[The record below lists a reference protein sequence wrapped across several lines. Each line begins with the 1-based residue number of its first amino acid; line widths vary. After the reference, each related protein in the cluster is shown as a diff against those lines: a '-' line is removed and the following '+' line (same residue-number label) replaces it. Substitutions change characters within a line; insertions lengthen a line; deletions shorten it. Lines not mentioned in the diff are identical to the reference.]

1 MKSPNSAENPEFS
14 MKERNKGD
22 LTEMLNYD
30 IVVIGGGPAGMA
42 AAIKAKECGVD
53 SILILE
59 RAETLGG
66 ILEQCIHTGFGLHYF
81 GEELS
86 GPEYAARFIK
96 IVNEKNIEYKVDT
109 MALQIT
115 GDNKVYAV
123 NKTDGLIEIQAKA
136 IILAMGCRERPRGAL
151 NTPGTRASGV
161 MTAGTAQKY
170 VNIDGYMPGKKI
182 VILGSGD
189 IGLIMARRMT
199 LEGAKVQCVCEL
211 MPYSSGLTRN
221 IVQCL
226 NDFDIPLYL
235 SCTVIDIKGK
245 DRVEGVVIADV
256 GPDRKPIPGTE
267 RLIECDTLMLS
278 CGLIPENEL
287 TREVGIELDNVTSG
301 AVVDEN
307 RQTSQKGV
315 FACGN
320 VLHVH
325 DLVDYVTLE
334 SQTAGEG
341 AANYVLGNV
350 REPDYIT
357 TKGVNGVR
365 YIVPQKIDLKNEGDV
380 KLYFRVGNTYKNAS
394 IVVKYNGA
402 EIIRRK
408 RPRLAPGEME
418 NVVIKNDVL
427 KTFSH
432 DGTIEIG
439 VEE

>member
-1 MKSPNSAENPEFS
+1 
-14 MKERNKGD
+14 MKEQS
-22 LTEMLNYD
+22 EAEIMLNYD

-42 AAIKAKECGVD
+42 AALRAKECGVD

-86 GPEYAARFIK
+86 GPEYADRFISL
-96 IVNEKNIEYKVDT
+96 VNSNEIEYKTDT
-109 MALQIT
+109 MALEIT
-115 GDNKVYAV
+115 QDNIVYAV
-123 NKTDGLIEIQAKA
+123 NKQDGLLEIQAKA
-136 IILAMGCRERPRGAL
+136 VILAMGCRERPRGAL
-151 NTPGTRASGV
+151 NIAGTRASGI
-161 MTAGTAQKY
+161 MSAGTAQKY
-170 VNIDGYMPGKKI
+170 VNIDGYMPGKKV

-199 LEGAKVQCVCEL
+199 LEGAEVKTVCEL

-226 NDFDIPLYL
+226 DDFNIPLRL
-235 SCTVIDIKGK
+235 SCTVIEIHGK
-245 DRVEGVVIADV
+245 ERVEGVTIADV
-256 GPDRKPIPGTE
+256 DENRRPIPGTE
-267 RLIECDTLMLS
+267 QYIECDTLLLS
-278 CGLIPENEL
+278 VGLIPENEL
-287 TREVGIELDNVTSG
+287 TRAVGIELDPVTNG
-301 AVVDEN
+301 AVVDEF
-307 RQTSQKGV
+307 RETSHKGV

-341 AANYVLGNV
+341 AARYVLGKFEAPEYV
-350 REPDYIT
+350 S

-365 YIVPQKIDLKNEGDV
+365 YIVPQKVNIKNDGDV
-380 KLYFRVGNTYKNAS
+380 KLYFRVGQVYKNAKT
-394 IVVKYNGA
+394 VVKYNGE
-402 EIIRRK
+402 EIISKK

-418 NVVIKNDVL
+418 NVIIKNDML
-427 KTFSH
+427 KNFAP
-432 DGTIEIG
+432 GGEIEIS
-439 VEE
+439 VEV

>member
-1 MKSPNSAENPEFS
+1 
-14 MKERNKGD
+14 
-22 LTEMLNYD
+22 MLNYD

-42 AAIKAKECGVD
+42 AALKAKECGVD

-86 GPEYAARFIK
+86 GPEYADRFISLVDEQK
-96 IVNEKNIEYKVDT
+96 IEYKTDT
-109 MALQIT
+109 MALEIT
-115 GDNKVYAV
+115 ENNVVYAV
-123 NKTDGLIEIQAKA
+123 NKKDGLLEIQAKA

-151 NTPGTRASGV
+151 NIAGSRASGV
-161 MTAGTAQKY
+161 MSAGTAQKY
-170 VNIDGYMPGKKI
+170 VNIDGYMPGKKV

-199 LEGAKVQCVCEL
+199 LEGAEVKCVCEL

-226 NDFDIPLYL
+226 DDFNIPLHL
-235 SCTVIDIKGK
+235 SCTVIDIHGK
-245 DRVEGVVIADV
+245 DRVEGVTIAKVD
-256 GPDRKPIPGTE
+256 DNRRPIPGTE
-267 RLIECDTLMLS
+267 EYIECDTLLLS
-278 CGLIPENEL
+278 VGLIPENEL
-287 TREVGIELDNVTSG
+287 TRAVGISLDPVTSG
-301 AVVDEN
+301 AVVDEY
-307 RQTSQKGV
+307 RETSHKGV

-341 AANYVLGNV
+341 AARYVQGKTENS
-350 REPDYIT
+350 EYIT

-365 YIVPQKIDLKNEGDV
+365 YIVPQKVNVKNDGDV
-380 KLYFRVGNTYKNAS
+380 KLYFRVGQVYKNAKT
-394 IVVKYNGA
+394 VVKYNG
-402 EIIRRK
+402 EVIISKK

-418 NVVIKNDVL
+418 NVIIKNEML
-427 KTFSH
+427 KGFAE
-432 DGTIEIG
+432 GGVIEIS
-439 VEE
+439 VEV

>member
-1 MKSPNSAENPEFS
+1 
-14 MKERNKGD
+14 
-22 LTEMLNYD
+22 MLNYD

-42 AAIKAKECGVD
+42 AALKAKECGVD

-86 GPEYAARFIK
+86 GPEYADRFISL
-96 IVNEKNIEYKVDT
+96 VNEQKIEYKTDT
-109 MALQIT
+109 MALEIT
-115 GDNKVYAV
+115 ENNVVYAV
-123 NKTDGLIEIQAKA
+123 NKKDGLLEIQAKA

-151 NTPGTRASGV
+151 NIAGTRASGV
-161 MTAGTAQKY
+161 MSAGTAQKY
-170 VNIDGYMPGKKI
+170 VNIDGYMPGKKV

-199 LEGAKVQCVCEL
+199 LEGAEVKCVCEL

-226 NDFDIPLYL
+226 DDFNIPLHL
-235 SCTVIDIKGK
+235 SCTVVDIHGK
-245 DRVEGVVIADV
+245 ERVEGVTIAKVD
-256 GPDRKPIPGTE
+256 DNRKPIPGTE
-267 RLIECDTLMLS
+267 EYIECDTLLLS
-278 CGLIPENEL
+278 VGLIPENEL
-287 TREVGIELDNVTSG
+287 TRAVGISLDPVTSG
-301 AVVDEN
+301 AIVDEY
-307 RQTSQKGV
+307 RETSHKGV

-341 AANYVLGNV
+341 AARYVLGKTDDA
-350 REPDYIT
+350 EYIT

-365 YIVPQKIDLKNEGDV
+365 YIVPQKVNVKNDGDV
-380 KLYFRVGNTYKNAS
+380 KLYFRVGQVYKNART
-394 IVVKYNGA
+394 VVKYNGE
-402 EIIRRK
+402 EIISKK

-418 NVVIKNDVL
+418 NVVIKNDML
-427 KTFSH
+427 KGFAE
-432 DGTIEIG
+432 GGVIEIS
-439 VEE
+439 VEV